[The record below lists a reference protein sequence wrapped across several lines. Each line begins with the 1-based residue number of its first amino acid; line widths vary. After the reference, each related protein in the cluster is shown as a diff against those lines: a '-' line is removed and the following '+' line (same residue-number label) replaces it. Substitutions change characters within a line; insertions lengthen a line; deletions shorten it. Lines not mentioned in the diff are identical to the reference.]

1 MVAVEFG
8 RKGALGVGARV
19 GGLGQ
24 MPGWWFTVESTTT
37 AHLMHQ
43 FKSAIEDALAAK
55 TDVRAMMRARSAK
68 QRFPVQKWVEDL
80 NTLQSTAIR
89 IHQREA
95 NYGLQPGRR
104 SVSNFGNDSSIS
116 LAPSRDAS
124 PNARS
129 VYETQP
135 RTSSAPS
142 SLNRTL
148 SLGSRAGPGHHGRT
162 PRVQI
167 TDADISENDEDPF
180 GSEYSLDMEEE
191 ETITR
196 DEADAITRDSERA
209 DALER
214 LEGRGRGASLSAPQP
229 ALMSG
234 PRSRSP
240 SPDPRELDRGR
251 SRNRGS
257 GPYLSVETGDG
268 TNRRASAD
276 SLLPEDAERRDRS
289 SSRISNS
296 SRLSTS
302 SQLDLTTVIGGKKDY
317 SLQKIELD
325 FDDKTGEYYRAF
337 ETMLDK
343 LNGKTSEKDL
353 CIEEYL
359 VESEKAW
366 FKKYRDAKLGR
377 SRERGSSA
385 NLRSNRMS
393 STAYHGSRRSSSHD
407 ADERMSVGEG
417 SMEDFLLGANYQ
429 RPSLV
434 KRWMLTRLGDWPL
447 YSFLLA
453 LGQIMAANSYQITLL
468 TGGEDPKP
476 SMIYTIG
483 GIYIAA
489 SVIWWLLFRTMKAR
503 FVLSVPFV
511 MYGIA
516 FLFVGM
522 APFLPKG
529 AGRNWMRNVADGAYA
544 AASAS
549 GSLYFALNFG
559 DEGKQATPRLPYR
572 LLLTFHDRRIT
583 NLILGIPSMHHPGYS
598 TTVHHRSLLLGPY
611 HHNRHAKTKDRKG
624 HALVFANHG
633 CHHPPHRS
641 STLGNRTDSLHQFT
655 SILSTATWQNPQ
667 FLQNPRSP
675 QVNLLVLRRCDLA
688 ELLFVFAIRTFLA
701 IPLEFEVRAC
711 MGNRHFGAGFLHRS
725 LVIDAV
731 RL

>member
-95 NYGLQPGRR
+95 NYGLQPSRR

-116 LAPSRDAS
+116 LAYARDSSPSGG
-124 PNARS
+124 S

-135 RTSSAPS
+135 ATGPS
-142 SLNRTL
+142 PAGLNRTL
-148 SLGSRAGPGHHGRT
+148 SLGSRAGPGHRGRT

-167 TDADISENDEDPF
+167 TDADISEDDEDPY
-180 GSEYSLDMEEE
+180 GSEYSPDMEEA
-191 ETITR
+191 TITR
-196 DEADAITRDSERA
+196 EEADTFTRESDRA

-214 LEGRGRGASLSAPQP
+214 LEGRGRGVSLSAPQP
-229 ALMSG
+229 AVVSG
-234 PRSRSP
+234 HRSRSP

-257 GPYLSVETGDG
+257 GPYLSVQTGG
-268 TNRRASAD
+268 ENRRASAD
-276 SLLPEDAERRDRS
+276 SLLPEAAEGRDRS

-302 SQLDLTTVIGGKKDY
+302 SQLDLSTVIGGKKDY

-377 SRERGSSA
+377 SRERGSTA
-385 NLRSNRMS
+385 NLRENRMS
-393 STAYHGSRRSSSHD
+393 AASRISRGSSPD
-407 ADERMSVGEG
+407 ADERVSVGEG

-503 FVLSVPFV
+503 FVLSVPFA

-516 FLFVGM
+516 FMFVGL

-529 AGRNWMRNVADGAYA
+529 AGRDWMRNVADGVYA

-559 DEGKQATPRLPYR
+559 DEGKQA
-572 LLLTFHDRRIT
+572 
-583 NLILGIPSMHHPGYS
+583 NQ
-598 TTVHHRSLLLGPY
+598 
-611 HHNRHAKTKDRKG
+611 
-624 HALVFANHG
+624 
-633 CHHPPHRS
+633 
-641 STLGNRTDSLHQFT
+641 TLQTLN
-655 SILSTATWQNPQ
+655 
-667 FLQNPRSP
+667 
-675 QVNLLVLRRCDLA
+675 
-688 ELLFVFAIRTFLA
+688 
-701 IPLEFEVRAC
+701 
-711 MGNRHFGAGFLHRS
+711 
-725 LVIDAV
+725 
-731 RL
+731 

>member
-1 MVAVEFG
+1 LYLLVGDEPFGLVAVEFG

-37 AHLMHQ
+37 AHMMHQ

-116 LAPSRDAS
+116 LAHSRDAS
-124 PNARS
+124 PSGGS

-135 RTSSAPS
+135 RTSPEPAG
-142 SLNRTL
+142 LNRTL

-167 TDADISENDEDPF
+167 TDADISEDDEDPY
-180 GSEYSLDMEEE
+180 GSEYSPDTEE

-196 DEADAITRDSERA
+196 EEADTFVRESDRA

-214 LEGRGRGASLSAPQP
+214 LEGRGRGTSLSAPQP

-234 PRSRSP
+234 HRSRSP
-240 SPDPRELDRGR
+240 SPDPRELNRGR

-257 GPYLSVETGDG
+257 EPYLTVQTGG
-268 TNRRASAD
+268 ETNRRVSAD
-276 SLLPEDAERRDRS
+276 SLLPAAAEGRDRS

-302 SQLDLTTVIGGKKDY
+302 SQLDLSTVIGGKKDY

-377 SRERGSSA
+377 SRERGSTA
-385 NLRSNRMS
+385 NLRENRMS
-393 STAYHGSRRSSSHD
+393 AASHVSHNSSPD
-407 ADERMSVGEG
+407 ADEHMSVGEG

-516 FLFVGM
+516 FLFIGM

-529 AGRNWMRNVADGAYA
+529 AGRDWMRNVADGVYA

-559 DEGKQATPRLPYR
+559 DEGEQLSWT
-572 LLLTFHDRRIT
+572 LLLAFD
-583 NLILGIPSMHHPGYS
+583 
-598 TTVHHRSLLLGPY
+598 
-611 HHNRHAKTKDRKG
+611 
-624 HALVFANHG
+624 
-633 CHHPPHRS
+633 
-641 STLGNRTDSLHQFT
+641 
-655 SILSTATWQNPQ
+655 
-667 FLQNPRSP
+667 
-675 QVNLLVLRRCDLA
+675 
-688 ELLFVFAIRTFLA
+688 
-701 IPLEFEVRAC
+701 
-711 MGNRHFGAGFLHRS
+711 
-725 LVIDAV
+725 
-731 RL
+731 